1 MSENST
7 TLSLIQHKKEIQK
20 TLSYFD
26 LKIIRNPL
34 KKSIMHSQLLHR
46 DLVRNFDH
54 LGVPMHVLTFLRMVE
69 DLNYDNLVEF
79 SQSAFAEEQGTT
91 IQHIAGCL
99 RRLQKSLFVIRL
111 WDPSNKKRRVKIWMI
126 NPNVVFR
133 GSGMNYQRALDNFS
147 ALADGRFEDTEFS
160 RDRSE
165 SGSIRNNIP
174 WLQGS
179 FDIDEKDDIEKA
191 DPLRGEE
198 SKQA

>member
-34 KKSIMHSQLLHR
+34 KKSIMHSQLLHQ

-111 WDPSNKKRRVKIWMI
+111 WDPSNEKRRVKIWMV
-126 NPNVVFR
+126 NPNVIYR

-165 SGSIRNNIP
+165 SGSVRKNIP

-179 FDIDEKDDIEKA
+179 FDIDEKDDKDEA
-191 DPLRGEE
+191 DPLRGEM